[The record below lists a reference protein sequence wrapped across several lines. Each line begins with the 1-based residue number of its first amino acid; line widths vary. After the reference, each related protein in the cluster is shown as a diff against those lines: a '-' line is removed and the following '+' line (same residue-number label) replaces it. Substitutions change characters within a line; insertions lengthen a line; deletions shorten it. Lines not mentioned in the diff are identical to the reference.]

1 MRSGT
6 LVLRSLTHYWRTHL
20 AVLLGVMAG
29 TAVISGALLV
39 GDSVRDSLKQMSLD
53 RLGGVDHALHS
64 PRFFRE
70 ALSDELHEAP
80 EFAARFRSL
89 APLLI
94 MNGALVRESAD
105 GSVQERAGGIRVYG
119 VDDRFAEVI
128 GMPRDLIPADDGIVL
143 SHRVASQLGAKVG
156 DELIL
161 WTELPATIPR
171 ESLLGGIADRDAVD
185 LPLTVRHVLEE
196 TSGPGRFD
204 LNPAQQM
211 PLTVFVP
218 LDTLQQAV
226 GLDAIRR
233 SKEYP
238 NGRPARVNAMVAA
251 ETSQEAARSD
261 EAEGSAGLLSDLLNR
276 RLQATD
282 LSLRMVPQEQRRYV
296 GIDSEQM
303 VLETALASAAHKA
316 AQELR
321 WPSSSVLV
329 YLANELSSVKDPK
342 AFSMYSI
349 VAGVDPAEVSRAPFG
364 PLLTGTQPAGDQA
377 PVDQPLKDDEI
388 IINDWLADDLQVS
401 AGDQLTLKYH
411 RVGAHGELPEEAVQF
426 TVRAVVPV
434 AGNVTAGDRGLTP
447 EVHGITDAATFRDW
461 KQPFQMDLNR
471 VTNRD
476 DDYWLEYRA
485 LPKAFVSLT
494 VAQKLWRSRYGALT
508 SVRAAVPSS
517 LSLDEATAQ
526 FEATILKQLRPE
538 DTLLV
543 FQPVKWIG
551 LRAAKGT
558 NDFTGLFAGFS
569 FFVIA
574 AAMILIGL
582 LFRLGIERRIS
593 SMGLLRALGYRH
605 QQVRRMM
612 LQEGLAVAVL
622 GAVAGSVLAVQ
633 YASAMIFALKSPD
646 WWGGAIGTPFLMLS
660 VQPGS
665 LVTGFIV
672 ALLAAGLALVIG
684 LRGLRQQSPRE
695 LLSDHLAQSAQTGM
709 DLTRELRRGQRR
721 RKAAQIGLALALLI
735 PVLGL
740 SGVIPADEAFSGLSW
755 QVVAF
760 FICGV
765 MLQSTALML
774 LNERLKGSDDRPG
787 GGSGVR
793 GLPQLGFRN
802 AARNRSRTVFS
813 VGMIAA
819 ATFVIVAVAAGRR
832 NPAAET
838 PDFHSGNG
846 GFALVAE
853 SSTPLL
859 SSLNDPAGRRKLG
872 LNLAEGSPEAA
883 LLSDVEA
890 FSFRVRPGENAS
902 CLNLYQTQL
911 PTVLGVPDELL
922 ARGGFRFID
931 ERKADYWKLLNT
943 PREDGLIPVLG
954 DMNTLMFSLKKGPG
968 ATIDL
973 PGRDE
978 KLVVTGMFDSSVFQ
992 GVLLMSDANFQ
1003 RLFPEQ
1009 SGYRYFLLGA
1019 TDQRLKTGGPLTRE
1033 EVALL
1038 SRTLESGLT
1047 EYGFDAE
1054 RVVDRIAGFLIVQ
1067 NTYLSTFQS
1076 LGGLGL
1082 LLGTLGLATVMLRNV
1097 VERRAEFAL
1106 LRAVGFRRSSVSVLV
1121 LTENTLLLTWGLL
1134 SGTGCALLAML
1145 PHLKSAGADT
1155 PWTSGAGLLG
1165 LVFVTGTIAALI
1177 AVREASRAEVVST
1190 LRGE

>member
-53 RLGGVDHALHS
+53 RLGGIDHALHS

-119 VDDRFAEVI
+119 VDERFADVI
-128 GMPRDLIPADDGIVL
+128 AMPRDQIPADDGIVL

-218 LDTLQQAV
+218 LNTLQQAA

-238 NGRPARVNAMVAA
+238 KGRPARVNALVAA
-251 ETSQEAARSD
+251 ETLQDSARSH
-261 EAEGSAGLLSDLLNR
+261 EAEGSASSLSDLLIR

-282 LSLRMVPQEQRRYV
+282 LSLRMVPQEQRGYV

-342 AFSMYSI
+342 AYSMYSI
-349 VAGVDPAEVSRAPFG
+349 VAGIDPAEMSRAPFG
-364 PLLTGTQPAGDQA
+364 PLLTGPQPA
-377 PVDQPLKDDEI
+377 VDQPLKDNEI

-411 RVGAHGELPEEAVQF
+411 RVGAHGELPEEAEQF
-426 TVRAVVPV
+426 TIRAVVSI
-434 AGNVTAGDRGLTP
+434 ADSVTAGDRGLTP

-476 DDYWLEYRA
+476 DDYWTEYRA
-485 LPKAFVSLT
+485 LPKAFVSLA
-494 VAQKLWRSRYGALT
+494 VAQKLWRSRYGDLT
-508 SVRAAVPSS
+508 SVRAAVPTA
-517 LSLDEATAQ
+517 LSMDEATAQ
-526 FEATILKQLRPE
+526 FETAILKQLRPE

-582 LFRLGIERRIS
+582 LFRLGIERRVS
-593 SMGLLRALGYRH
+593 SIGLLRALGYRH

-612 LQEGLAVAVL
+612 LQEGLTVAVL
-622 GAVAGSVLAVQ
+622 GGVIGSVLAVQ

-660 VQPGS
+660 VPPGS

-695 LLSDHLAQSAQTGM
+695 LLTSHLAQSSQTGA

-721 RKAAQIGLALALLI
+721 RKTAQIGLALALLI

-740 SGVIPADEAFSGLSW
+740 AGLIPADEAFSGLSW

-760 FICGV
+760 FLCGV
-765 MLQSTALML
+765 MLQTSALML
-774 LNERLKGSDDRPG
+774 LNERLKGSEDHPG

-838 PDFHSGNG
+838 PDFDSGNG

-883 LLSDVEA
+883 LLSDIEA

-911 PTVLGVPDELL
+911 PTVLGVPDELI

-931 ERKADYWKLLNT
+931 QRKADYWKLLST

-968 ATIDL
+968 ATIEL

-1019 TDQRLKTGGPLTRE
+1019 TAERLNARGALTRE

-1047 EYGFDAE
+1047 QYGFDAE

-1165 LVFVTGTIAALI
+1165 LVFVTGTVAALI